1 MKVVL
6 VDNLIMPEV
15 GSVAEMDVHP
25 HLGLLALAAA
35 AERDGHVVQI
45 VDPKRAVRDG
55 TLAYDGSLYARTA
68 EALLTMQPDAIGF
81 TALGCSVLF
90 AINVASLIK
99 ARAPH
104 LPILLGGPHATML
117 HREIL
122 ERYDQFDI
130 IVRYE
135 ADETFP
141 AVLKHL
147 GDRRFQGIPGISWRA
162 AGDGRLQFTD
172 GAPLIRDLDTLP
184 LTSYDHYPVETL
196 GLELLRIEAGRGCPF
211 ACIFCST
218 AGFFQRSFRLK
229 SAGRLVAELDRLH
242 QRYHC
247 RDFKLDHDM
256 FTTSKRK
263 VAEFCDAVAERGYRW
278 SASARIDCVDEA
290 LLELMAAVGCANLY
304 FGIET
309 GSPRMQAIVGKKLD
323 LALVEPILARAD
335 ALGIETTASF
345 ITGFPAETDEDLD
358 QTLDLIGR
366 CARRESCLTQLHLLA
381 PEPGTPLFDAM
392 GSTISYDGISGPYH
406 CGLLGCGDVAEI
418 VAAPHIFQ
426 TYYYYASTLPRD
438 RSVRAVQLVD
448 LLRRTGN
455 TVFAY
460 ALRFFGGRLSLL
472 MHALEAFAASLGT
485 ERIEATTLIEFAA
498 HRLGSSH
505 HVVSLLRFAL
515 HCGARTA
522 RSDVMPGIPVFDPDL
537 AYVAPAGLTEL
548 ATMHD
553 CASLIERIRALPEG
567 ALLPDDPAEG
577 AGVYLFVPSSGGTI
591 VYLADP
597 AIAVIVGLF
606 NRPRMPR
613 AVMRRLGIAWQD
625 GASTWTL
632 LAQLAAMGLIACARW
647 GQDVT
652 GEGRVGAVR
661 YPHRQGSDA
670 SEFLGGRQR
679 DVRLEYP
686 QADSN
691 RAAAEIASSKQPI
704 PMGVDEVAE
713 GVP

>member
-15 GSVAEMDVHP
+15 GSVAELDVHP

-68 EALLTMQPDAIGF
+68 EALITMQPDAIGF
-81 TALGCSVLF
+81 TALGCSFLF
-90 AINVASLIK
+90 AVNVAALIK
-99 ARAPH
+99 ACAPH

-141 AVLKHL
+141 AVLKQL
-147 GDRRFQGIPGISWRA
+147 GDRRFHGIPGISWRA
-162 AGDGRLQFTD
+162 ADDGRLQFTD
-172 GAPLIRDLDTLP
+172 GAPLIGDLDTLP

-196 GLELLRIEAGRGCPF
+196 GLDLLRIEAGRGCPF
-211 ACIFCST
+211 ACTFCST

-229 SAGRLVAELDRLH
+229 SAGRLVAELNRLH
-242 QRYHC
+242 ARYEC

-263 VAEFCDAVAERGYRW
+263 VAEFCDAVADRGYRW
-278 SASARIDCVDEA
+278 SASARMDCVDEA
-290 LLELMAAVGCANLY
+290 LLERMAAAGCVNLY
-304 FGIET
+304 FGVET

-323 LALVEPILARAD
+323 LALVEPILTRAH

-345 ITGFPAETDEDLD
+345 ITGFPADTDEDLD

-381 PEPGTPLFDAM
+381 PEPGTPLFDAV
-392 GSTISYDGISGPYH
+392 GSTIKYDGISGPYH

-418 VAAPHIFQ
+418 IAAPHIFQ

-448 LLRRTGN
+448 LMRRAGN
-455 TVFAY
+455 TIFAY
-460 ALRFFGGRLSLL
+460 ALRFFEGRLSLL

-485 ERIEATTLIEFAA
+485 KCIEAATLIEFAA
-498 HRLGSSH
+498 DRLGSSH

-515 HCGARTA
+515 YGGATA
-522 RSDVMPGIPVFDPDL
+522 QSVVMPSIPAFDPDR
-537 AYVAPAGLTEL
+537 AYVALAGLTEL
-548 ATMHD
+548 TAMHD
-553 CASLIERIRALPEG
+553 CAALIARIRALPEG

-577 AGVYLFVPSSGGTI
+577 TGVYLIVPTGGGTI

-597 AIAVIVGLF
+597 AIAAIVGLF

-613 AVMRRLGIAWQD
+613 AVMRQLGIAWQD

-632 LAQLAAMGLIACARW
+632 LAQLAAMGLIACADA
-647 GQDVT
+647 GPGV
-652 GEGRVGAVR
+652 GRFPERVLA
-661 YPHRQGSDA
+661 
-670 SEFLGGRQR
+670 
-679 DVRLEYP
+679 
-686 QADSN
+686 
-691 RAAAEIASSKQPI
+691 
-704 PMGVDEVAE
+704 
-713 GVP
+713 